1 MIRGLD
7 QISYEEKLRKLVLCP
22 EERMLLVL
30 QRRITTNIG
39 SNFLAGSV
47 AIDEV
52 VVLNYKRICKEE
64 FFYGEGGKIVVQVAQ
79 RGLRYPIP
87 ENIQGQFRQDSEL
100 PDLVDYV
107 LAHCRKWS
115 D

>member
-7 QISYEEKLRKLVLCP
+7 QISCEEKLRKLVLCP

-39 SNFLAGSV
+39 SNFLARSV

-52 VVLNYKRICKEE
+52 VVLNYKRICKE
-64 FFYGEGGKIVVQVAQ
+64 FFYDKGGKIVGQVAQ

-87 ENIQGQFRQDSEL
+87 
-100 PDLVDYV
+100 
-107 LAHCRKWS
+107 
-115 D
+115 